1 MSLVTAEE
9 LARRW
14 IGSFEDDP
22 DGFRETLHPDIVW
35 FPFEDNHSPSQG
47 IDGAMRIR
55 NHWMES
61 WDEMQ
66 AEVEEVVGD
75 AESVIATVHAVAQG
89 KASGVQVDVR
99 LYFHF
104 KVRDDKI
111 VYVYEHQDKADALEA
126 AGLSG

>member
-1 MSLVTAEE
+1 M
-9 LARRW
+9 
-14 IGSFEDDP
+14 
-22 DGFRETLHPDIVW
+22 W
-35 FPFEDNHSPSQG
+35 FPFEDNHTPSHG
-47 IDGAMRIR
+47 VEGAIRIR
-55 NHWMES
+55 NHWLDS

-75 AESVIATVHAVAQG
+75 SESVIATVHIVALG

-111 VYVYEHQDKADALEA
+111 VYIYEHQDRAEALEA
-126 AGLSG
+126 VGLRG